1 MYLSDLNNKNTK
13 RLLFYLSILV
23 FLVPTYSASAAK
35 LLSNPREVNVQKL
48 IRGQATTLVT
58 ATNVNVRNLPTT
70 TGNGGFIFAT
80 LSKGDKVYVIGC
92 EGFSE
97 GYYWLR
103 IYIPDLKEFG
113 YVSAQFLQNNY
124 NNICR

>member
-1 MYLSDLNNKNTK
+1 MQ
-13 RLLFYLSILV
+13 RFLLVLSILV
-23 FLVPTYSASAAK
+23 VLVPTSSVSAAK
-35 LLSNPREVNVQKL
+35 LLLNPREVVVQKL
-48 IRGQATTLVT
+48 IRGQSSTLVI
-58 ATNVNVRNLPTT
+58 ADNVNVRNLPTT
-70 TGNGGFIFAT
+70 IGNGGFVFAS

-92 EGFSE
+92 EGFAE

-124 NNICR
+124 NYVCR